1 MTNDIINSIV
11 EQQDFVDKN
20 TPIKILTIYL
30 TEFPQLIVVSLLIV
44 FQFRKFLRDKSPL
57 YFPCLFLLFLG

>member
-1 MTNDIINSIV
+1 MANDIINSIV

-20 TPIKILTIYL
+20 TSIKILTIYL

-44 FQFRKFLRDKSPL
+44 F
-57 YFPCLFLLFLG
+57 

>member
-20 TPIKILTIYL
+20 TPIEILTIYL
-30 TEFPQLIVVSLLIV
+30 TEFPQLIVVSFLIT
-44 FQFRKFLRDKSPL
+44 F
-57 YFPCLFLLFLG
+57 